1 MLVWALCFW
10 TLAGCDSYLDVNPKG
25 TLEQEKQFEDVQG
38 YRDAMYGIY
47 ATMAKTSLYG
57 EALSW
62 GFVDWLA
69 QLSYD
74 KYMQSEKLVNVKA
87 ANQYKYDDPNL
98 ERHINVFHTL
108 TTCWRILRRLIWRKI
123 RITR

>member
-1 MLVWALCFW
+1 MKRIRNKYSMLVWALCFW

-57 EALSW
+57 
-62 GFVDWLA
+62 G
-69 QLSYD
+69 
-74 KYMQSEKLVNVKA
+74 LVGTIV
-87 ANQYKYDDPNL
+87 L
-98 ERHINVFHTL
+98 
-108 TTCWRILRRLIWRKI
+108 
-123 RITR
+123 